1 MVAGARQ
8 LVAQNRRARHN
19 FLIEDTLEAGLML
32 TGSEVKSLRLS
43 RCSLGEAYAG
53 DMKGEIYLFN
63 AHIAPYGPASRF
75 GHEPKRPRKL
85 LLHKRERDRLL
96 GMVRREGYTLV
107 PLSVYFN
114 ERGIAKVEIGLARGK
129 RKADKR
135 ETEKKRDWQRAKA
148 RLMREKG

>member
-19 FLIEDTLEAGLML
+19 YQIEDTLEAGLCL
-32 TGSEVKSLRLS
+32 IGSEVKSLRMG
-43 RCSLGEAYAG
+43 RCSLAESYAG
-53 DMKGEIYLFN
+53 EKDGELYLLN
-63 AHIAPYGPASRF
+63 AHIAPYGPASMF
-75 GHEPKRPRKL
+75 NHEPKRPRKL
-85 LLHKRERDRLL
+85 LLHRKESDRLL
-96 GMVRREGYTLV
+96 GLTRRGGYTLV

-135 ETEKKRDWQRAKA
+135 ESDKKRDWERDKA
-148 RLMREKG
+148 RLMRDKG